1 MPPNPY
7 PAALPAARM
16 AARVAHRPAPLPALG
31 TAFGLALA
39 LALAPA
45 TSHAAPDMQAMAE
58 KSGCFSCHGMQNKVI
73 GPGFAEVAAKY
84 KGDGEAAARLAR
96 KIQEGG
102 KGNWGRIPMPPHPGL
117 KEAEARQL
125 ADWVLGAG

>member
-1 MPPNPY
+1 MRNTPPI
-7 PAALPAARM
+7 AAL
-16 AARVAHRPAPLPALG
+16 LPAIALLC
-31 TAFGLALA
+31 LA
-39 LALAPA
+39 A
-45 TSHAAPDMQAMAE
+45 TSAHAAPDMQALAD

-102 KGNWGRIPMPPHPGL
+102 KGNWGRIPMPPHPNL